1 MCIIKLTDYM
11 LTSSTKLIQD
21 MLWLYFLLSDSFT
34 LDAMLKVKPAQ
45 TGHSDLL
52 VHELTMEQFAS
63 LLQSESGPES
73 ECLLIEQKIN
83 MLLLQPA

>member
-11 LTSSTKLIQD
+11 LTPATKLIQD

-34 LDAMLKVKPAQ
+34 LDTMLKVKPAQ
-45 TGHSDLL
+45 AGHSDLL
-52 VHELTMEQFAS
+52 VHELTMEQFAA
-63 LLQSESGPES
+63 LLQSESGPEF
-73 ECLLIEQKIN
+73 ECLLIEEEIK

>member
-11 LTSSTKLIQD
+11 LTPVTKLIQD

-34 LDAMLKVKPAQ
+34 FYAMLKVKPAQ

-52 VHELTMEQFAS
+52 VHELTMEQFAA
-63 LLQSESGPES
+63 LIQSESCPES
-73 ECLLIEQKIN
+73 ECLLIEQEIK

>member
-1 MCIIKLTDYM
+1 MCIFKLTDYM
-11 LTSSTKLIQD
+11 LTPVTKLIQD

-52 VHELTMEQFAS
+52 VNELTMEQFTS
-63 LLQSESGPES
+63 LLQSESGQES
-73 ECLLIEQKIN
+73 ECLLIEQEIK

>member
-11 LTSSTKLIQD
+11 LTPATKLIQD

-45 TGHSDLL
+45 AGHGDLL
-52 VHELTMEQFAS
+52 VHELTMEQFTA
-63 LLQSESGPES
+63 LL
-73 ECLLIEQKIN
+73 
-83 MLLLQPA
+83 

>member
-1 MCIIKLTDYM
+1 M
-11 LTSSTKLIQD
+11 LTPATKLIQD

-52 VHELTMEQFAS
+52 VHELTMEQFTA
-63 LLQSESGPES
+63 LL
-73 ECLLIEQKIN
+73 
-83 MLLLQPA
+83 

>member
-1 MCIIKLTDYM
+1 M
-11 LTSSTKLIQD
+11 LTPATKLIQN

-34 LDAMLKVKPAQ
+34 FDAMLKVKPAQ

-63 LLQSESGPES
+63 VLQSESGPES
-73 ECLLIEQKIN
+73 ECLLIEQKIK
-83 MLLLQPA
+83 MLLLKPP

>member
-11 LTSSTKLIQD
+11 LTPATKLIQD

-34 LDAMLKVKPAQ
+34 FDAMLKVKPAK

-52 VHELTMEQFAS
+52 VHELTVEQFAS
-63 LLQSESGPES
+63 VLQSESGPEF
-73 ECLLIEQKIN
+73 ECLLIEEEIK

>member
-11 LTSSTKLIQD
+11 LTPVTKLIQD

-34 LDAMLKVKPAQ
+34 FDAMLKVKPAQ
-45 TGHSDLL
+45 ASNSNLL
-52 VHELTMEQFAS
+52 VHKLTMEQFAA
-63 LLQSESGPES
+63 LIQSESGPES
-73 ECLLIEQKIN
+73 ECLLIEQEIK

>member
-11 LTSSTKLIQD
+11 LTPATKLIQD

-52 VHELTMEQFAS
+52 VHELTMKHFAS
-63 LLQSESGPES
+63 
-73 ECLLIEQKIN
+73 
-83 MLLLQPA
+83 MF